1 MLCEWFVTSLRL
13 CSVTVLGVIWVL
25 AVYRRFARQSRMKPA
40 LSGYKIRRHFGCYFQ
55 GS

>member
-13 CSVTVLGVIWVL
+13 CPVTVLGEFCAK

-40 LSGYKIRRHFGCYFQ
+40 LSGYKIRRHFGCYF
-55 GS
+55 